1 MKKLL
6 VLLVWFLSIISP
18 FNHSNAFSEWEIAIA
33 QDKWIQELST
43 EIHTLKESEKIIKE
57 ESKELQDKDKLL
69 TFFKDDLTRSELRR
83 IEKII
88 TSFKFHRRYLE
99 NEFNSK
105 AKNLED
111 VTETKEDIIEQRK
124 ALYKDLSPYIKQSE
138 INNYLIYVKN
148 DAESIQN
155 KNNISVQIITNK
167 EILSNK
173 LTLIE
178 SKIKQNKET
187 LNKELELAVIK
198 KIDDKINSLKSNE
211 KFANLDKKLK
221 AKVIDKTIIKVKIR
235 ILNIEN
241 KSELSDRE
249 LQKLDLYKL
258 LKSSL
263 EKYKLWLLEQAAIIQ
278 GESIITK

>member
-18 FNHSNAFSEWEIAIA
+18 FNYSNAFSEWEIAIA

-278 GESIITK
+278 SESIITK

>member
-18 FNHSNAFSEWEIAIA
+18 FNYSNAFSEWEIAIA

-178 SKIKQNKET
+178 GKIKQNKET

>member
-99 NEFNSK
+99 NEFNPK

>member
-18 FNHSNAFSEWEIAIA
+18 FNYSNAFSEWEIAIA

-178 SKIKQNKET
+178 GKIKQNKET

-278 GESIITK
+278 SESIITK

>member
-18 FNHSNAFSEWEIAIA
+18 FNYSNAFSEWEIAIA

-278 GESIITK
+278 SESIIIK